1 MHVVGFQN
9 DIAWED
15 RQSNFSRIDASAA
28 ASSDIGVASL
38 LVFPELST
46 CGFSMNPGRTAE
58 PKEGESFQF
67 FSQLAKKHQSYVIA
81 GLAVESDKP
90 GLGANEAVCF
100 APAGEEIARYRKMHP
115 FPLVEEEKHY
125 PAGSAPV
132 VFPIGEWTVSTLI
145 CYDLRFPEP
154 FRRATAMGAE
164 LFVVIANWPIA
175 REDHWLTLL
184 RARAIENQAYVVG
197 VNRSGTD
204 PTLTYP
210 GSSLIVGPK
219 GETIAHA
226 GREPGLITADLN
238 REELLQWRRDFPAI
252 TPLLPTNK

>member
-1 MHVVGFQN
+1 MHVIGFQS

-15 RQSNFSRIDASAA
+15 RQSNFSRIEASVE
-28 ASSDIGVASL
+28 ASSDIGAASL

-58 PKEGESFQF
+58 PKDGESFQF
-67 FSQLAKKHQSYVIA
+67 FSHLAKKHQSYLIA
-81 GLAVESDKP
+81 GLAVESEKP

-115 FPLVEEEKHY
+115 FPLVEEDKHY
-125 PAGSAPV
+125 PAGAAPV
-132 VFPIGEWTVSTLI
+132 VFPIGEWSVSMLI

-204 PTLTYP
+204 PSLTYP

-226 GREPGLITADLN
+226 GREPGSITANLN
-238 REELLQWRRDFPAI
+238 REELLQWRREFPAI
-252 TPLLPTNK
+252 APLLPTNK